1 MRDRELLARAGWSG
15 HYRPIGARGETRG
28 LSREEKT
35 HMGSRHR
42 VFLVAAGLLVAVA
55 SNSALAQKHGGVL
68 KMYFFDSPASMS
80 IHEEATIAGQGP
92 MMGVFN
98 NLVMYKQDVPQA
110 SIESIVPDLASQWSW
125 GEDGKELTFKLRE
138 GVKWHD
144 GKPFTSKDVKCTWDL
159 LQGKASERLR
169 LNPRKAWYRNLDEVV
184 PNGDYEVTFK
194 LARPQPA
201 FIALLASG
209 FTPVYPCH
217 VSPSQMRQKP
227 IGTGPF
233 KFVEFKPNEYIKVT
247 RNPDY
252 WKADRPYLDGIEYQI
267 IKNVATGSLAF
278 VSGKVDMTSWYF
290 LQVPMLKDINNQMGQ
305 ELCHMAPTNVL
316 RSVIIN
322 RDAPPFG
329 KPEVRRAIA
338 LTLDRKA
345 FIDTLTQGKGIIG
358 GALMSPPFGV
368 WGLPSDKMPTL
379 FGYGADVAANRAEAR
394 KLMEGQGYGPNN
406 RIHVKIATRNLP
418 PYRDPAVL
426 LIDQLKEIYIDGE
439 LELIDTPVWFPRLA
453 KKDFTIGL
461 NLIGNGLD
469 EPDQTL
475 YENYTCDAEGN
486 YDGYCSP
493 ELDKLVDRQSMESDQ
508 QKRQQLVWEIEKKM
522 AEDVAR
528 PILYHS
534 VSGTCWRPYVKG
546 YTMFVNAIYNGVR
559 MEDVWLDR

>member
-1 MRDRELLARAGWSG
+1 
-15 HYRPIGARGETRG
+15 
-28 LSREEKT
+28 
-35 HMGSRHR
+35 MGSRHH
-42 VFLVAAGLLVAVA
+42 VFLLAAGLLLAA
-55 SNSALAQKHGGVL
+55 AGNSALAQKRGGVL

-125 GEDGKELTFKLRE
+125 SEDGKDLTFKLRQ
-138 GVKWHD
+138 GVTWHD

-159 LQGKASERLR
+159 LQGKGTEKLR
-169 LNPRKAWYRNLDEVV
+169 LNPRKAWYRNLEEVA
-184 PNGDYEVTFK
+184 PNGGYEVTFK
-194 LARPQPA
+194 LKRPQPA

-217 VSPSQMRQKP
+217 VSPTQMRQHP

-233 KFVEFKPNEYIKVT
+233 KFVEFKPNEYIKVA

-252 WKADRPYLDGIEYQI
+252 WKQDRPYLDAIEYQI

-290 LQVPMLKDINNQMGQ
+290 LQVPMLKDINNQMGR
-305 ELCHMAPTNVL
+305 ELCQMAPTNVL

-322 RDAPPFG
+322 REAPPFG

-368 WGLPSDKMPTL
+368 WGLPSDRMQTL
-379 FGYGADVAANRAEAR
+379 FGYGPDVAANRGEAR
-394 KLMEGQGYGPNN
+394 KLMEGQGYGPTN
-406 RIHVKIATRNLP
+406 RIHTKISTRNIP

-426 LIDQLKEIYIDGE
+426 LIDQLKEIYIDAE
-439 LELIDTPVWFPRLA
+439 LELVDTPVWYPRLA
-453 KKDFTIGL
+453 RKDFTIGL

-475 YENYTCDAEGN
+475 YENYTCNAEGN
-486 YDGYCSP
+486 YDGYCNP

-508 QKRQQLVWEIEKKM
+508 QKRRQLVWEIEKKM

-534 VSGTCWRPYVKG
+534 VSGTCWYPDVKG
-546 YTMFVNAIYNGVR
+546 YTMFVNAIYNGLR
-559 MEDVWLDR
+559 MEDVWFDR

>member
-1 MRDRELLARAGWSG
+1 
-15 HYRPIGARGETRG
+15 
-28 LSREEKT
+28 
-35 HMGSRHR
+35 MGSRLHIL
-42 VFLVAAGLLVAVA
+42 LVAAGLLLAA
-55 SNSALAQKHGGVL
+55 AAGNPALAQKRGGVL

-110 SIESIVPDLASQWSW
+110 SIESVVPDLAESWAW
-125 GEDGKELTFKLRE
+125 GEDGKDLTFKLRQ

-144 GKPFTSKDVKCTWDL
+144 GKPFTAADVKCTWDL
-159 LQGKASERLR
+159 LLGTAKEKLR
-169 LNPRKAWYRNLDEVV
+169 LNPRKAWYRNLDAVV
-184 PNGDYEVTFK
+184 PNGDYQVTFK
-194 LARPQPA
+194 LKRPQPA

-217 VSPSQMRQKP
+217 VSPAQMRQHP
-227 IGTGPF
+227 VGTGPF
-233 KFVEFKPNEYIKVT
+233 KFVEFKPNEYVKVA

-252 WKADRPYLDGIEYQI
+252 WKKDRPYLDGIEYQI

-290 LQVPMLKDINNQMGQ
+290 LQVPMLNDVNRQMGQ
-305 ELCHMAPTNVL
+305 EVCHMAPTNVL

-345 FIDTLTQGKGIIG
+345 FIDTLTQGKGIMG

-368 WGLPSDKMPTL
+368 WGLPDDEVKKL
-379 FGYGADVAANRAEAR
+379 LGYGPDIAAARAQAR
-394 KLMEGQGYGPNN
+394 KLMESQGYGPNN
-406 RIHVKIATRNLP
+406 RISIKVSTRNIP

-439 LELIDTPVWFPRLA
+439 LELIDTPVWYPRLA

-475 YENYTCDAEGN
+475 YENYTCSAEGN

-493 ELDKLVDRQSMESDQ
+493 EVDKLVDKQSMEADR
-508 QKRQQLVWEIEKKM
+508 QKRKQIVWEIERKM

-534 VSGTCWRPYVKG
+534 VSGTCWHPYVKG
-546 YTMFVNAIYNGVR
+546 YTMFVNAIYNGLR
-559 MEDVWLDR
+559 MEDVWLDK